1 MTAVLE
7 ADGLTKRFG
16 DVTALADVSFRIDGP
31 GVYGVLGRNGAGKT
45 TLMNLLT
52 GQDFPTS
59 GTARLAGLDPATG
72 SHAFGAVA
80 FVKESQAYPEGYKGR
95 HVLKAASGIFPRWDD
110 AYAAQLIE
118 DFGAPLDRQMKKLS
132 RGQRSAVGAVVALAS
147 RAEVTL
153 LDEPYAGLDA
163 VARQLFYDR
172 LLADFA
178 ENPRVILM
186 STHLIDEAADLFQR
200 VLVVDG
206 GRLIID
212 QEADDLRA
220 AAVKIVGPAAQ
231 VDQVVGTRE
240 VLHRESLGG
249 TAAATVDG
257 ADDALREAARD
268 AGLELAPVSLQQLI
282 VRRTGVQTAEE
293 ASA

>member
-7 ADGLTKRFG
+7 AHGLTKRFK
-16 DVTALADVSFRIDGP
+16 DVTALADVSFSIDGP

-72 SHAFGAVA
+72 SHAFGAIA
-80 FVKESQAYPEGYKGR
+80 FIKESQAYPEGYKGR

-118 DFGAPLDRQMKKLS
+118 DFGAPLDRHMKKLS

-172 LLADFA
+172 LLTDFA
-178 ENPRVILM
+178 EHPRVILM

-200 VLVVDG
+200 VLVIDK
-206 GRLIID
+206 GRLVID
-212 QEADDLRA
+212 QDADELRG
-220 AAVKIVGPAAQ
+220 AAVRLVGPAAQ
-231 VDQVVGTRE
+231 VDRLVGSRE
-240 VLHRESLGG
+240 VLHRETLGG
-249 TAAATVDG
+249 TAAVTVDG
-257 ADDALREAARD
+257 ADDAFKAEAVA

-282 VRRTGVQTAEE
+282 VRRTGVQSTEE
-293 ASA
+293 ISA